1 MYFYFNVKT
10 HVDKINA
17 KQKIIKTLVCTVK
30 KQNQR
35 LHRLCVTFIIVYTL

>member
-17 KQKIIKTLVCTVK
+17 KLKNYQNTSMYSKKNKTKGYIV
-30 KQNQR
+30 
-35 LHRLCVTFIIVYTL
+35 FII

>member
-1 MYFYFNVKT
+1 MYFYFKVKT

-30 KQNQR
+30 KTKPK
-35 LHRLCVTFIIVYTL
+35 VTSSLSFEKV